1 MRETSTKLLLAAAG
15 IIFGIA
21 ISLVMQPSK
30 TTAQSVRDSGTFQI
44 LGVLGAGGAVAVIWR
59 INTATGELELCHAS
73 NYSNWLATIRQL
85 PEPSVGVTWVDP
97 SSPPKPVGDLGGHC
111 AAMPRP
117 SN

>member
-1 MRETSTKLLLAAAG
+1 MRETSTKLLLATAG

-30 TTAQSVRDSGTFQI
+30 TTAQSVRDSGTYQI
-44 LGVLGAGGAVAVIWR
+44 VGASSANAVIWR
-59 INTATGELELCHAS
+59 INTATGELELCYAS
-73 NYSNWLATIRQL
+73 NYGNWVTQIQQL
-85 PEPSVGVTWVDP
+85 PKGPVGVTFVDP
-97 SSPPKPVGDLGGHC
+97 SQRPKPVGYLGGHC